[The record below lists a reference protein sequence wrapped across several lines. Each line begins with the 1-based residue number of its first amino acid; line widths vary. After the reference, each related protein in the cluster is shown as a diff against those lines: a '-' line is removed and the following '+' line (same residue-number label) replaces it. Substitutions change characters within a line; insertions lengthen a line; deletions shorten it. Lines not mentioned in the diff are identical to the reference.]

1 MTKLK
6 ILIVEDE
13 ELVALAL
20 ALAAEDL
27 GVSVVGPVARVADAL
42 TLIENGW
49 IDGAIIDA
57 QLVDRDITPVALRL
71 AEQIVPFVV
80 YTGTGLPEELA
91 ATHPDTPVMMKP
103 TRVDCVLRSLITRI
117 DTSIKGE

>member
-1 MTKLK
+1 
-6 ILIVEDE
+6 VEDE

-42 TLIENGW
+42 TLIENGRV
-49 IDGAIIDA
+49 DGAIIDA
-57 QLVDRDITPVALRL
+57 HLVDRDITPVALKL
-71 AEQIVPFVV
+71 AEQVVPFVV

-91 ATHPDTPVMMKP
+91 ATHPDTPVVMKP
-103 TRVDCVLRSLITRI
+103 TRVDRVLRSLIRRI
-117 DTSIKGE
+117 DTSIKGK